1 MSTPQII
8 NQLVP
13 STLVSDRG
21 IDFELQVSSIS
32 LLSVLNLLK
41 SHTLTQMKNL
51 MEITA
56 VDTSN
61 ILRFYVTYF
70 LESTH
75 YNTRGRVSVQI
86 NELMPL
92 ISITIV
98 FNSIN

>member
-13 STLVSDRG
+13 STLVSDRD
-21 IDFELQVSSIS
+21 IDFELQVSATG
-32 LLSVLNLLK
+32 LLSILNLLK

-61 ILRFYVTYF
+61 ALRFYVTYF

-75 YNTRGRVSVQI
+75 YNIRGRVSVQTT
-86 NELMPL
+86 ELMPL
-92 ISITIV
+92 MSITIV

>member
-13 STLVSDRG
+13 STLVSDRD
-21 IDFELQVSSIS
+21 IDFELQVSATG
-32 LLSVLNLLK
+32 LLSILNLLK

-61 ILRFYVTYF
+61 VLRFYVTYF

-75 YNTRGRVSVQI
+75 YNARGRVSVQT
-86 NELMPL
+86 NELIPL